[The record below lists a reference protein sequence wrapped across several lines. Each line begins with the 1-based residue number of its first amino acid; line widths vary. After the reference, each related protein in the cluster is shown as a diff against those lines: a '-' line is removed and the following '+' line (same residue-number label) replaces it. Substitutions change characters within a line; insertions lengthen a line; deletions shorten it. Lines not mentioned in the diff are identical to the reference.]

1 MNRIDFMSR
10 LALLLSDIPESER
23 EEAIVYY
30 NDYLNDAGVENEEE
44 VLADLGTPE
53 QLAVSIKEGLREG
66 SITQGE
72 FSENGYQE
80 NGGKTENE
88 VASRSYA
95 ERIDE
100 TGEADRV
107 GDGTWRQERDSRSSA
122 YHGGSYQEGTWKRGQ
137 SQSSASENGG
147 ARQENAGRQYGDSAG
162 GEKNLDRRYR
172 KGRKKGMSGGM
183 IALIVILCILTSPVI
198 IPLVFVLGLVI
209 FILAVVLIPVF
220 LLCLFLGVICIV
232 AGVCS
237 FFGSVVDL
245 FTFPAGAVLGIGMSL
260 VTIGLGI
267 LLMLG
272 IGWILSKAFPKAF
285 CKVVDFFGGL
295 FHKKGGNEV

>member
-53 QLAVSIKEGLREG
+53 QLAASIKDGLREG

-100 TGEADRV
+100 VGEADRAD
-107 GDGTWRQERDSRSSA
+107 DGTWRQSRSSA

-137 SQSSASENGG
+137 GQSSASQNGG
-147 ARQENAGRQYGDSAG
+147 PRQENAGRQSSRSAG
-162 GEKNLDRRYR
+162 GEEDLDRRYR

-183 IALIVILCILTSPVI
+183 IALIVILCILTSPI
-198 IPLVFVLGLVI
+198 TIPLVFVLGLVL
-209 FILAVVLIPVF
+209 FILAVVLIPIF

-232 AGVCS
+232 AGICS

-267 LLMLG
+267 LLTLG
-272 IGWILSKAFPKAF
+272 IGWVLSKVFPKAF